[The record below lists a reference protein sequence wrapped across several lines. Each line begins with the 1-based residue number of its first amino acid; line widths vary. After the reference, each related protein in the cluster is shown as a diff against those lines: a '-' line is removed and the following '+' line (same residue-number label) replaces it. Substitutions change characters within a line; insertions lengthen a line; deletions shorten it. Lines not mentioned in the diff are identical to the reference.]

1 MQLTVTAKNGYN
13 PTHITDEGVKVFTV
27 KSDLYELGITET
39 QTIFGNTIKL
49 YDIDRTICDIVRS
62 RNNIESQVF
71 QDALKQYSKRR
82 DKNIPKL
89 MEYAEKFRVDKVM
102 REYMGILL

>member
-1 MQLTVTAKNGYN
+1 MV
-13 PTHITDEGVKVFTV
+13 
-27 KSDLYELGITET
+27 GITET

-62 RNNIESQVF
+62 RNNIEAQVF
-71 QDALKQYSKRR
+71 QDALKQYSRRR
-82 DKNIPKL
+82 DKNLPKL
-89 MEYAEKFRVDKVM
+89 MEYAEKFRVEKVI